1 MHVVVTGMGCQ
12 TALGDLEETWQALLQ
27 GRSGIQL
34 HQPFSALPAYPLAL
48 VGDRSP
54 RLTNLWQPRGL
65 SDLVHPIV
73 QAACQD
79 AGLTPPL
86 KDCAVV
92 LGSSRGNQARW
103 EQKLSCD
110 QTFENPFDW
119 LEMLPN
125 YAAVQAA
132 RFLQTG
138 GEVHAPMAACATGL
152 VTIAQGFRL
161 LQEGICD
168 RVMVGAIDAPVTPLT
183 LAGFGKMGALAT
195 GGCYPF
201 DRDREGFVLG
211 EGGAVLILESLTA
224 ARARGA
230 KIYGE
235 ILGASTTADG
245 FHLSAPEPTG
255 RTAMLAIKQCL
266 EQGQRR
272 LDSVDYIQA
281 HGTATRLNDAREAQ
295 LIQTWFPQAAVSSSK
310 GAIGHTLGASGA
322 IGAAICLKSLQT
334 QTLSPTVGL
343 SNPEYGAIDWV
354 LQARQQEIETV
365 LCLSFGFG
373 GQNAAI
379 VLGRASAPLSPRLF
393 S

>member
-1 MHVVVTGMGCQ
+1 MNVVVTGIGCQ
-12 TALGDLEETWQALLQ
+12 TALGNLEETWQALLQ
-27 GRSGIQL
+27 DRSGIKI

-48 VGDRSP
+48 VGDRP
-54 RLTNLWQPRGL
+54 GCL
-65 SDLVHPIV
+65 SDLVSPIV
-73 QAACQD
+73 HATCAD

-86 KDCAVV
+86 QDCAVV

-103 EQKLSCD
+103 EQVLSRNRPG
-110 QTFENPFDW
+110 FENKLGESFEW

-132 RFLQTG
+132 KFLQTI

-152 VTIAQGFRL
+152 VAITQGFRMV
-161 LQEGICD
+161 QEGVCD

-183 LAGFGKMGALAT
+183 LAGFGKMGALAKT
-195 GGCYPF
+195 GCYPF

-211 EGGAVLILESLTA
+211 EGGAVLILETLKA

-235 ILGASTTADG
+235 ILGASTTADA

-255 RTAMLAIKQCL
+255 RPAILAIKQCL
-266 EQGQRR
+266 EQSQQGFGQ
-272 LDSVDYIQA
+272 VDYIHA
-281 HGTATRLNDAREAQ
+281 HGTGTRLNDAREAQ
-295 LIQTWFPQAAVSSSK
+295 LIQTWFPNAAVSSSK

-334 QTLSPTVGL
+334 QTLSPTIGL
-343 SNPEYGAIDWV
+343 RNPECAEIDWV
-354 LQARQQEIETV
+354 MKARKQRTETA

-379 VLGRASAPLSPRLF
+379 VIGSTDFGSAYPSIF

>member
-1 MHVVVTGMGCQ
+1 MNVVVTGIGCQ
-12 TALGDLEETWQALLQ
+12 TALGDLDETWEALLE
-27 GRSGIQL
+27 GRSGIKL
-34 HQPFSALPAYPLAL
+34 HQPFLALPAYPLAL
-48 VGDRSP
+48 VGDRP
-54 RLTNLWQPRGL
+54 KWL
-65 SDLVHPIV
+65 SDFVHPIV

-79 AGLTPPL
+79 AGLVPPL
-86 KDCAVV
+86 NDCAVV
-92 LGSSRGNQARW
+92 LGSSRGNQAKW
-103 EQKLSCD
+103 EQMLSRNSQGFD
-110 QTFENPFDW
+110 QPSQW

-132 RFLQTG
+132 QWIQTS

-152 VTIAQGFRL
+152 VAIAQGFRL
-161 LQEGICD
+161 LQEGACD
-168 RVMVGAIDAPVTPLT
+168 RVLVGAIDAPVTPLT

-201 DRDREGFVLG
+201 DRDRQGFVLG
-211 EGGAVLILESLTA
+211 EGGAVLILERLTA

-272 LDSVDYIQA
+272 WESVDYIQA

-322 IGAAICLKSLQT
+322 IGAALCLKSLQT

-343 SNPEYGAIDWV
+343 RNPEYPCIHWV
-354 LQARQQEIETV
+354 VKARQQKTETV

-379 VLGRASAPLSPRLF
+379 VLGFVEPGF
-393 S
+393 V

>member
-1 MHVVVTGMGCQ
+1 MNVVVTGIGCQ

-27 GRSGIQL
+27 GRSGIKI

-48 VGDRSP
+48 VGDRLGD
-54 RLTNLWQPRGL
+54 RLGDQTPDFSDRCEPRGL
-65 SDLVHPIV
+65 SDLVHPII
-73 QAACQD
+73 QAAFQD
-79 AGLTPPL
+79 AGLTLPL

-103 EQKLSCD
+103 EQKLSSHPML
-110 QTFENPFDW
+110 EHPFDW
-119 LEMLPN
+119 LGMLPN

-152 VTIAQGFRL
+152 VAIAQGFRL
-161 LQEGICD
+161 LQEGVCD

-211 EGGAVLILESLTA
+211 EGGAVMILEGLTT

-235 ILGASTTADG
+235 ILGASTTADA

-255 RTAMLAIKQCL
+255 RFAKLAVKQCL
-266 EQGQRR
+266 EQSQRE
-272 LDSVDYIQA
+272 LSEIDYIHA
-281 HGTATRLNDAREAQ
+281 HGTATRLNDAREAE
-295 LIQTWFPQAAVSSSK
+295 LIQAWFPNAAVSSSK
-310 GAIGHTLGASGA
+310 GAIGHTLGGSGA
-322 IGAAICLKSLQT
+322 IGAALCLKSLQT

-343 SNPEYGAIDWV
+343 RNPEYAAIDWV
-354 LQARQQEIETV
+354 VKARQQRTETV

-379 VLGRASAPLSPRLF
+379 ALGRRA
-393 S
+393 